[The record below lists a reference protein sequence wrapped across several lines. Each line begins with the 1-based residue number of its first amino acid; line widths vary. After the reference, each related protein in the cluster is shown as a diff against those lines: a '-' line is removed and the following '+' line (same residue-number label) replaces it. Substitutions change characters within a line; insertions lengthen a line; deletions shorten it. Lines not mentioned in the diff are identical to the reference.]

1 MSESEPG
8 TEAGTYEQ
16 YLQRFDEALG
26 PVAVGGFAKHN
37 GQLVQK
43 LSPEQFEEQRAEFQ
57 QLYATYQ
64 RAMMRGD
71 TINDMV
77 VRMLRESAAKLMQK
91 APAEF

>member
-1 MSESEPG
+1 MHSDLE
-8 TEAGTYEQ
+8 
-16 YLQRFDEALG
+16 RFDDALG

-43 LSPEQFEEQRAEFQ
+43 LSAEEFEEQQREFAN
-57 QLYATYQ
+57 LYATYQ

-77 VRMLRESAAKLMQK
+77 MRMLRESAAKLMQK
-91 APAEF
+91 APVEL